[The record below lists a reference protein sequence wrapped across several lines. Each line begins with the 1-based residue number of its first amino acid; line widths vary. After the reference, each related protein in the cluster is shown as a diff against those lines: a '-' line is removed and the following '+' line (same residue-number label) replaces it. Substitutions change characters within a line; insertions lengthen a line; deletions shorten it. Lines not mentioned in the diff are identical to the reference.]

1 MTSILP
7 PNNFCWYPVNTEI
20 TTLIALSQFFL
31 ISLLSFRLFCSP
43 WNPLTI
49 SSPSPLLI
57 FLNFLCSHVLCVGKI
72 VVGKPLV
79 ISQAS
84 LLGHS
89 SFFFFLNTQL
99 PQCRHHSNIFLLSC
113 LSVQFLSCVCKNWSE
128 PSLGYSVIIKLKSPR
143 VSS

>member
-1 MTSILP
+1 MASILP

-43 WNPLTI
+43 WSPLTI

-57 FLNFLCSHVLCVGKI
+57 FLNFLYSHVLCAGKI

-79 ISQAS
+79 LSQAS

-89 SFFFFLNTQL
+89 SFFFFLIHSYHNADTTQIFFYCPVYL
-99 PQCRHHSNIFLLSC
+99 FNSCPVYAKIGQNLHLAIQSSSN
-113 LSVQFLSCVCKNWSE
+113 
-128 PSLGYSVIIKLKSPR
+128 
-143 VSS
+143 